1 MLQYYLAGRQPSKQA
16 LLAILILLEQAETEK
31 REAETQ
37 EIQQQAALNAQG
49 YCLSKSLAND
59 MIVFWFLFAQR
70 PSLEPTVIL
79 QNINITLHD
88 FKLPI
93 LMTKQL
99 NRKF

>member
-16 LLAILILLEQAETEK
+16 LLAILILLEQAETGK
-31 REAETQ
+31 Q
-37 EIQQQAALNAQG
+37 LQAALNTQG

-70 PSLEPTVIL
+70 PSPEPTAIL

>member
-31 REAETQ
+31 Q
-37 EIQQQAALNAQG
+37 LQAALNTQG

-70 PSLEPTVIL
+70 PSPEPTAIL
-79 QNINITLHD
+79 QNIIITLHA

>member
-31 REAETQ
+31 Q
-37 EIQQQAALNAQG
+37 LQAALNTQG

-59 MIVFWFLFAQR
+59 MIVFWFLFVQR
-70 PSLEPTVIL
+70 PTPEPTAIL

-93 LMTKQL
+93 LMAKQL

>member
-16 LLAILILLEQAETEK
+16 LLAILILLEQAETGK
-31 REAETQ
+31 Q
-37 EIQQQAALNAQG
+37 LQAALNTQG

-70 PSLEPTVIL
+70 PSPEPTAIL
-79 QNINITLHD
+79 QNINITLHE

>member
-31 REAETQ
+31 QLQT
-37 EIQQQAALNAQG
+37 ALNAQG

-59 MIVFWFLFAQR
+59 MIVFWFLFVQR
-70 PSLEPTVIL
+70 PASEPTAIL

-88 FKLPI
+88 FKLPL
-93 LMTKQL
+93 LMTKQF